1 MPITLGVD
9 PSPTAPFN
17 VPDIELCDQ
26 DSNPYNAITL
36 INLTQNTANV
46 LGQQPL
52 VASNYTV
59 EYFTSKV
66 LADDGTNPII
76 PATAYNGADGQV
88 IWVRVENI
96 ATGCYNLATFK
107 LIIHTPLQLTTPT
120 VLNMCDDDAIPNNQ
134 HTEFD
139 LTVRDLE
146 INQGTGYT
154 VTYYTSGN
162 VLITDPAHYVNGL
175 PAVEPIIVVVT
186 TPFGCTSSTILDIRV
201 LPVPTPL
208 DPSTATPELTLGVQ
222 CENATGSGVAQFDL
236 TVNAGYIMNGDPSVT
251 LHYFPTQADLDNNTS
266 EILNPT
272 TALVGDPS
280 IAGTTVGLVQYVY
293 IAVSSSVF
301 SDYTGRKCYKE
312 VKEGFVVNPLPTV
325 AAIADFQICENDPV
339 TNNGLEIFDLTTQIP
354 ALLAGNATTPVSAYT
369 VAFYEDPALTIA
381 ITNPTAYPNTSNP
394 QTIYVQVTN
403 TTTGCKSLIGNFNLV
418 VNPKPIIATLMPD
431 MSSCDTDGVNDGQ
444 MLFTQSGTSPL
455 ASLAGY
461 TEWVLG
467 TTQTAPTYVV
477 EFYDNQTSAEAG
489 ISTNALTDLANYQVH
504 TGTYWVRVENLV
516 TGCYQLDSFDVII
529 EKLARPVITSN
540 TGSNIACVTWP
551 TTTVVNNLILDSGIT
566 APNYTF
572 NWYADGQ
579 LIAGENNSTIN
590 ITNVATTATHVVYTV
605 EAVSVNPPMLGC
617 TSVITPASTFDVIKS
632 GQAANLTYTVT
643 NAFAENQVITVTN
656 DGYGL
661 YQYSLDDGPRQLSPI
676 FENVSIGTHTIYV
689 WDTLSADGY
698 SCGVQLIENVE
709 TIDYPHYFT
718 PNYDGIHDT
727 WNIHGLVNQP
737 YAKIYI
743 FDRTG
748 KLIKQISPTTD
759 GWDGTYNGH
768 LMPSDDYWF
777 TVDYLEQT
785 TTKQYKA
792 HFSLKR

>member
-1 MPITLGVD
+1 
-9 PSPTAPFN
+9 
-17 VPDIELCDQ
+17 
-26 DSNPYNAITL
+26 
-36 INLTQNTANV
+36 
-46 LGQQPL
+46 
-52 VASNYTV
+52 
-59 EYFTSKV
+59 
-66 LADDGTNPII
+66 
-76 PATAYNGADGQV
+76 
-88 IWVRVENI
+88 
-96 ATGCYNLATFK
+96 
-107 LIIHTPLQLTTPT
+107 
-120 VLNMCDDDAIPNNQ
+120 
-134 HTEFD
+134 
-139 LTVRDLE
+139 
-146 INQGTGYT
+146 
-154 VTYYTSGN
+154 
-162 VLITDPAHYVNGL
+162 
-175 PAVEPIIVVVT
+175 
-186 TPFGCTSSTILDIRV
+186 
-201 LPVPTPL
+201 
-208 DPSTATPELTLGVQ
+208 
-222 CENATGSGVAQFDL
+222 
-236 TVNAGYIMNGDPSVT
+236 
-251 LHYFPTQADLDNNTS
+251 
-266 EILNPT
+266 
-272 TALVGDPS
+272 
-280 IAGTTVGLVQYVY
+280 
-293 IAVSSSVF
+293 
-301 SDYTGRKCYKE
+301 
-312 VKEGFVVNPLPTV
+312 
-325 AAIADFQICENDPV
+325 V
-339 TNNGLEIFDLTTQIP
+339 TNNGIEVFNLTTQNA
-354 ALLAGNATTPVSAYT
+354 ALLAGNATTPVSNYT
-369 VAFYEDPALTIA
+369 VAYYAGPGLTNI
-381 ITNPTAYPNTSNP
+381 ITNPTAYSNTSNP
-394 QTIYVQVTN
+394 QTIFVQITN
-403 TTTGCKSLIGNFNLV
+403 TTTGCKSDLGSFNLV

-455 ASLAGY
+455 TSLAGY

-489 ISTNALTDLANYQVH
+489 ISTNALTDLENYQVH
-504 TGTYWVRVENLV
+504 TGTYWVRVENLI

-579 LIAGENNSTIN
+579 LVAGENNSTIN
-590 ITNVATTATHVVYTV
+590 ITNIATSATHVVYTV

-632 GQAANLTYTVT
+632 GQAANLNYTVT

-661 YQYSLDDGPRQLSPI
+661 YQYSMDDGPRQMNPI

-689 WDTLSADGY
+689 WDTLSPDGY

-777 TVDYLEQT
+777 TVDYAEQT